1 VSSLKVLIIDDE
13 EKITD
18 VLTSYFERNG
28 DQTYVAN
35 TGEQAIEIMDNI
47 PLDMIILDLML
58 PDIDGEEICRY
69 AKLNYQI
76 PVIMLTAK
84 ISIEDKVNGFNSG
97 ADDYVVKPFHPKEI
111 LIRAERLLPLKTQQ
125 DVIRFGDLTILKELN
140 TVKRQEEMIQLT
152 QHEASILCLLA
163 ENPKKVYS
171 REDLLYKMVGGV
183 QENNPRVVDQHIKN
197 LRKKL
202 NNDYI
207 QTVFGIG
214 YKMNEMADGHEI

>member
-1 VSSLKVLIIDDE
+1 MSSLKVLIIDDE

-35 TGEQAIEIMDNI
+35 TGEQAIEIMDSI

-58 PDIDGEEICRY
+58 PDIDGEEICQY

-152 QHEASILCLLA
+152 QHEATILCLLA

-171 REDLLYKMVGGV
+171 RDDLLYKMVGGV

>member
-1 VSSLKVLIIDDE
+1 MSSLKVLIIDDE

-35 TGEQAIEIMDNI
+35 TGEQAIEIMDSI

-140 TVKRQEEMIQLT
+140 TVKRQEEIIQLT
-152 QHEASILCLLA
+152 QHEATILCLLA

-171 REDLLYKMVGGV
+171 RDDLLYKMVGGV

>member
-1 VSSLKVLIIDDE
+1 MSGLKVLIIDDE

-35 TGEQAIEIMDNI
+35 TGEQAIEIMDSI

-140 TVKRQEEMIQLT
+140 TVKRQEEIIQLT
-152 QHEASILCLLA
+152 QHEATILCLLA

-171 REDLLYKMVGGV
+171 RDDILYKMVGGV

>member
-1 VSSLKVLIIDDE
+1 MKVLIIDDE

-35 TGEQAIEIMDNI
+35 TGEQAIEIMDSI

-152 QHEASILCLLA
+152 QHEATILCLLA
-163 ENPKKVYS
+163 ENPKKVYN
-171 REDLLYKMVGGV
+171 RDDLLYKMVGGV

>member
-1 VSSLKVLIIDDE
+1 MSSLKVLIIDDE

-35 TGEQAIEIMDNI
+35 TGEQAIEIMDSI

-140 TVKRQEEMIQLT
+140 TVKRQEETIQLT
-152 QHEASILCLLA
+152 QHEATILCLLA

-171 REDLLYKMVGGV
+171 RDDLLYKMVGGV

>member
-1 VSSLKVLIIDDE
+1 MKVLIIDDE

-35 TGEQAIEIMDNI
+35 TGEQAIEIMDSI

-152 QHEASILCLLA
+152 QHEATILCLLA

-171 REDLLYKMVGGV
+171 RDDLLYKMVGGV

>member
-1 VSSLKVLIIDDE
+1 MSSLKVLIIDDE

>member
-1 VSSLKVLIIDDE
+1 MSSLKVLIIDDE

-35 TGEQAIEIMDNI
+35 TGEQAIEIMDSI

-152 QHEASILCLLA
+152 QHEATILCLLA

-171 REDLLYKMVGGV
+171 RDDLLYKMVGGV

>member
-1 VSSLKVLIIDDE
+1 MKVLIIDDE

-35 TGEQAIEIMDNI
+35 TGEQAIEIMDSI

-152 QHEASILCLLA
+152 QHEATILCLLA

-171 REDLLYKMVGGV
+171 RDDLLYKMVGGV
-183 QENNPRVVDQHIKN
+183 QDNNPRVVDQHIKN